1 MLQGTGESSDYL
13 FKATPPDYRIQNRD
27 ILFIRILSL
36 NQEITQVIN
45 ATNAISANQFTN
57 EASMFIYG
65 YDVSDS
71 GYVEIP
77 VIGKV
82 DVVGMTL
89 EEARMKISRQTA
101 KYLKDATVIVKLIS
115 FKYSVFGEVNRP
127 GVYQNYNNQ
136 LTVIEA
142 VSNAGDISAYGNRR
156 QVLVVR
162 PGTSGTRTF
171 RLDLTDREI
180 LNTEGFFLLPND
192 IVYVEPVK
200 SYNFR
205 VNAPTITLF
214 LTSITTLI
222 LVLNYI
228 DKN

>member
-1 MLQGTGESSDYL
+1 
-13 FKATPPDYRIQNRD
+13 
-27 ILFIRILSL
+27 
-36 NQEITQVIN
+36 
-45 ATNAISANQFTN
+45 
-57 EASMFIYG
+57 
-65 YDVSDS
+65 
-71 GYVEIP
+71 
-77 VIGKV
+77 
-82 DVVGMTL
+82 
-89 EEARMKISRQTA
+89 
-101 KYLKDATVIVKLIS
+101 
-115 FKYSVFGEVNRP
+115 
-127 GVYQNYNNQ
+127 
-136 LTVIEA
+136 
-142 VSNAGDISAYGNRR
+142 
-156 QVLVVR
+156 VVR